1 MHHDHFVHHVIDV
14 IETVRD
20 GDDDDDYYV
29 DNEFMMVI
37 KMVICS
43 YDVLKMMF

>member
-1 MHHDHFVHHVIDV
+1 MSQAV